1 VEGFD
6 PEHGQSV
13 AAAPRGDFFRKTGKK
28 KPQHM
33 AGVLSLFAVTH
44 QGPAQGGKAGGT
56 KVPSQKYIF
65 LGKKVSNFLFCL
77 KKLFYVL

>member
-13 AAAPRGDFFRKTGKK
+13 AAAPLGEGPNRGQK
-28 KPQHM
+28 KPQHT

-56 KVPSQKYIF
+56 EVPREKYIF
-65 LGKKVSNFLFCL
+65 LGKKVTNFLFCL
-77 KKLFYVL
+77 KKMFYVL